1 MDLFSGAISDAQVVT
16 MIVLASASPRRKE
29 LLQQIGVPF
38 VVLVADI
45 DETPLQGETPSDYV
59 ARLAVAKARHVAQK
73 TDLPVLAADTTVVLD
88 GHILGK
94 PESAEHWRQMLE
106 SMSGQ
111 QQEVMTAVAL
121 VTGDMVEFRVVT
133 TRVSFRCLSAAMID
147 AYIATGEGLDK
158 AGGYGIQ
165 GMGAVL
171 VSAIEGSYSN
181 VVGLPLSEVSQLLE
195 HAGLPFWVRD

>member
-1 MDLFSGAISDAQVVT
+1 

-45 DETPLQGETPSDYV
+45 DETPLQGEPPSDYV

-73 TDLPVLAADTTVVLD
+73 TDLPVLAADTTVVLG

-94 PESAEHWRQMLE
+94 PESAEHWRQMLA

-121 VTGDMVEFRVVT
+121 VTGDRVEFRVVK

-181 VVGLPLSEVSQLLE
+181 VVGLPLAEVSQLLE
-195 HAGLPFWVRD
+195 QAGLPFWVRD

>member
-133 TRVSFRCLSAAMID
+133 TRVSFRSLSAAMID

>member
-1 MDLFSGAISDAQVVT
+1 

-59 ARLAVAKARHVAQK
+59 ARLAVAKARQVAQQ
-73 TDLPVLAADTTVVLD
+73 TDLPVLAADTTVVLG

-94 PESAEHWRQMLE
+94 PESAKHWRQMLA

-121 VTGDMVEFRVVT
+121 VTGDVVEFRVVN

-181 VVGLPLSEVSQLLE
+181 VVGLPLAEVSQLLE
-195 HAGLPFWVRD
+195 QAGLPFWVRD

>member
-121 VTGDMVEFRVVT
+121 VTGDMVEFHVVT